1 MEASHLDIVRERFSQ
16 EAMSITETEAT
27 PATGTIETTT
37 GIETI
42 TGTGIEAGI
51 EVTIAIEIGIA
62 AVAEPRIGTTTE
74 ITTTA
79 EIQDLRIIET
89 TAVVE
94 IRGQMRV
101 EATQVIGEVV
111 AQEVM
116 FLAQHLRETEIVE
129 QKLQAPHRE
138 DVRTIGERKY

>member
-27 PATGTIETTT
+27 QATGTIETTT
-37 GIETI
+37 GTETI
-42 TGTGIEAGI
+42 TGTETEAGI
-51 EVTIAIEIGIA
+51 EVTIATETGVA

-74 ITTTA
+74 IITTA

-89 TAVVE
+89 TVVE

-101 EATQVIGEVV
+101 EATQVTGEVV